1 MNDLMSTEE
10 RQALE
15 AAVQDENATRDRQF
29 EQRRR
34 DAQAVFRSVEGW
46 PYVRDRDAWLETVES
61 ANTDYQ
67 SGRFLIERLGA
78 ERHLDP
84 ELMATL
90 LQLRRAL
97 IAETGATTA
106 AETMLVDLAVLSYH
120 NTLRIQGWVGNMALR
135 IEHELFGQESPTAAF
150 SRKNGR
156 GSGLVVEEQLQRLAE
171 QLLPLLDRGNRMV
184 IRNLKAMKEQ
194 RQRAMPNVAIERVEQ
209 LNMADQQ
216 VNVTVHEDDVEAGS

>member
-1 MNDLMSTEE
+1 MSTEE

-15 AAVQDENATRDRQF
+15 AAIQEEHATRDRQF

-34 DAQAVFRSVEGW
+34 EAQAVFRSVEGW
-46 PYVRDRDAWLETVES
+46 PYVPDRETWMRVVDDAAS
-61 ANTDYQ
+61 DYE

-97 IAETGATTA
+97 LAETGATTA

-120 NTLRIQGWVGNMALR
+120 NTLRIQGWIGNLALR
-135 IEHELFGQESPTAAF
+135 IEHELFGQESPTVAF
-150 SRKNGR
+150 NKTNGR

-194 RQRAMPNVAIERVEQ
+194 RQRAMPNVAIERVDQ
-209 LNMADQQ
+209 LNMAGQQ
-216 VNVTVHEDDVEAGS
+216 VNVTVHEDDVEAES

>member
-1 MNDLMSTEE
+1 MSTEE

-15 AAVQDENATRDRQF
+15 AAIQDENATRDRQF

-46 PYVRDRDAWLETVES
+46 PYIRDRDAWLETVES

-90 LQLRRAL
+90 LLLRRAL
-97 IAETGATTA
+97 IAESGATTA
-106 AETMLVDLAVLSYH
+106 AETMLIDLAILSYH
-120 NTLRIQGWVGNMALR
+120 NTLRIQGWVGNLALR

-150 SRKNGR
+150 SKTNGR
-156 GSGLVVEEQLQRLAE
+156 TSGLVVVEQLQRLGE

-184 IRNLKAMKEQ
+184 IRNLKATKEQ

-209 LNMADQQ
+209 LNVADQQ
-216 VNVTVHEDDVEAGS
+216 VNLAFNEGDVEAGS

>member
-1 MNDLMSTEE
+1 MGTEE
-10 RQALE
+10 RLALE
-15 AAVQDENATRDRQF
+15 AAIQEEHATRDLQF

-46 PYVRDRDAWLETVES
+46 PYIRDRDAWLEVVEA

-67 SGRFLIERLGA
+67 SGRFLLERLGA

-97 IAETGATTA
+97 IAESGATTA
-106 AETMLVDLAVLSYH
+106 AEMMLVDLAVLSYH
-120 NTLRIQGWVGNMALR
+120 NTLRIQGWIGNLALR

-150 SRKNGR
+150 GRRNGR
-156 GSGLVVEEQLQRLAE
+156 ASGLVVEDQLERLAE

-184 IRNLKAMKEQ
+184 IRNLKAMKEL
-194 RQRAMPNVAIERVEQ
+194 RQRTLPNVAIERVDQ

-216 VNVTVHEDDVEAGS
+216 VNLTFNEGEVEAGP